1 MPSYG
6 TRPTEPAHW
15 RRYKEVGTW
24 DDVQDEIPHL
34 IASGIV
40 SVLFGNPA
48 AGFAF
53 HAGMHNFGSDTSMYE
68 SSNSRGG
75 GGPSALTQS
84 PPSSPRR
91 PQVRG
96 SPQDGKSVAPA
107 RLSKRGSRHGRKS
120 CPKGHYWSFTEK
132 KCVKSKFR

>member
-6 TRPTEPAHW
+6 IRPTEPAHW
-15 RRYKEVGTW
+15 RRYKEEGSW
-24 DDVQDEIPHL
+24 ARVQDEFPHFV
-34 IASGIV
+34 ASGAV

-53 HAGMHNFGSDTSMYE
+53 HTGLHAHSYPNYVE
-68 SSNSRGG
+68 PSRRG

-96 SPQDGKSVAPA
+96 SPQDGKSGAPA
-107 RLSKRGSRHGRKS
+107 RASKRGSRPGRKS
-120 CPKGHYWSFTEK
+120 CPKGHYWSYTEK